1 MLASWLCF
9 LVAPGASFRYLTTL
23 TKWTTL
29 ETQEITGSGF
39 RERKFYE
46 ERGIIKYGYSS
57 VLYSSYG
64 LRKRFGPKMVN

>member
-9 LVAPGASFRYLTTL
+9 LVAPGTSFRYLTTL

-39 RERKFYE
+39 RERKIYE
-46 ERGIIKYGYSS
+46 KKGIIQVRITALCSC
-57 VLYSSYG
+57 G